1 METEIDAV
9 SLYKPAFGLVKKP
22 FTQAQKLALITFV
35 HSPIGDDLDD
45 CFDATGQGHDL
56 PPHGVEDAPVCDD
69 HRRRAR
75 RPRAPGP
82 RRPAWAVHPGHD
94 QQDEDPRS

>member
-45 CFDATGQGHDL
+45 WFEGTALTCAGEVL
-56 PPHGVEDAPVCDD
+56 PKI
-69 HRRRAR
+69 RTS
-75 RPRAPGP
+75 
-82 RRPAWAVHPGHD
+82 
-94 QQDEDPRS
+94 Q